1 MSTYVVSM
9 IEVRNGGKWE
19 LLRRF
24 RRDDYLACEADG
36 AFPKEITWKMSKEYL
51 DEGEEPIEIGYIE
64 DTAHFM
70 EDYEIQDFLLNKEYN
85 FGYIESDLGM
95 PKDASPELVKKYND
109 YGPNA
114 SIPSYFYLVDL
125 LGAYGEM
132 KEHFLETVPRL
143 MKADELKDINWKL
156 DRLLQNIGFHIYDE
170 EIVDDNFNEYVFK
183 EKFNLLLRIYGE
195 ICRIRTLVEQQYGCL
210 KATDIRITWFI
221 Y

>member
-9 IEVRNGGKWE
+9 IEVRNCGKWE
-19 LLRRF
+19 LLRKF
-24 RRDDYLACEADG
+24 RRDDFLACEVDG
-36 AFPKEITWKMSKEYL
+36 AFPKHLTWKMYKDYI

-64 DTAHFM
+64 DTIHFM

-114 SIPSYFYLVDL
+114 STPSYFYFGDL
-125 LGAYGEM
+125 LGAYSKM
-132 KEHFLETVPRL
+132 KEQFLETVPRL
-143 MKADELKDINWKL
+143 MKEDELNDINWKL
-156 DRLLQNIGFHIYDE
+156 DCLLRNIGFHIYDDE
-170 EIVDDNFNEYVFK
+170 PKGEKFNEYVFK
-183 EKFNLLLRIYGE
+183 EKFNFLNRIYGE
-195 ICRIRTLVEQQYGCL
+195 ICRIRTLVESQYGDI
-210 KATDIRITWFI
+210 KPTNIRITWFI